1 MDLQFPSFPILFTF
15 FLFML
20 MVLNISKRTKTT
32 NSSPSSKLPPGP
44 WKLPIIGNMHQLVGS
59 LPHRGLRDLANKH
72 GPLMHLKLG
81 EVSTIVVSSA
91 EVAKE
96 IMKTHDITFASRP
109 HIMATRIMSYNST
122 NLAFAPYGEYWRQLR
137 KICLQEL
144 LSTAHVQSY
153 RPIREEETS
162 NLIKWIASH
171 AASGTAINL
180 TEKIFATTYN
190 ITARAAFGK
199 KCKDQDKFISALE
212 AALEVAGGF
221 DIVDVFPS
229 MSLLHLISGTRSK
242 LERLHQEVD
251 RILEIIINEHKQ
263 EKFSKLESS
272 LISSGGV
279 DHQDKTEEDIVH
291 GLLKFHD
298 CGSDHEFSLT
308 TDNIKAVILVSKHSS
323 YSTSCHLIVE
333 KFNSI

>member
-1 MDLQFPSFPILFTF
+1 
-15 FLFML
+15 
-20 MVLNISKRTKTT
+20 
-32 NSSPSSKLPPGP
+32 
-44 WKLPIIGNMHQLVGS
+44 
-59 LPHRGLRDLANKH
+59 
-72 GPLMHLKLG
+72 MHLKLG

-96 IMKTHDITFASRP
+96 IMKTHDIAFASRP

-122 NLAFAPYGEYWRQLR
+122 NLGFAPYGEYWRQLR

-144 LSTAHVQSY
+144 LSTSHVQSY

-162 NLIKWIASH
+162 NLIKWIASS

-180 TEKIFATTYN
+180 TEKIFAATYN

-199 KCKDQDKFISALE
+199 KCKDQDKFISTLE
-212 AALEVAGGF
+212 AAIAVAGGF
-221 DIVDVFPS
+221 DIADMFPS
-229 MSLLHLISGTRSK
+229 ASLLHLISGTRSK

-251 RILEIIINEHKQ
+251 RIMEIIINEHKQ
-263 EKFSKLESS
+263 EKVSKLESS

-279 DHQDKTEEDIVH
+279 DHQDKTEEDLVH

-298 CGSDHEFSLT
+298 HGSDHKFSLT

-323 YSTSCHLIVE
+323 CSTS
-333 KFNSI
+333 